1 MVAHHD
7 GVLEEQKVGT
17 APELFDLGQGPRWRS
32 LCSDGNQFGE
42 LKVILTYVV
51 RILSID
57 TGLPSR
63 KRHEEVV
70 SKDGSILSLF
80 ACKGASFSPG
90 KPS

>member
-7 GVLEEQKVGT
+7 RVLEEQKVGT

-42 LKVILTYVV
+42 LKVVLTNVV

-57 TGLPSR
+57 AGLPSR
-63 KRHEEVV
+63 KQDEEGVRG
-70 SKDGSILSLF
+70 DNCIDSLLL
-80 ACKGASFSPG
+80 AGLASLDESNAA
-90 KPS
+90 